1 MDRMSRYTKECGSY
15 YFRDYNGNIIFM
27 TDEVSIMYDSFD
39 GILLK
44 HGRPEQVAKHFNEYK
59 KMDAMDT
66 GLTFNFKVVTSNKW
80 KVSELNRILDTTGY
94 IKLLETEP
102 GRFEEDKTLKE

>member
-1 MDRMSRYTKECGSY
+1 
-15 YFRDYNGNIIFM
+15 
-27 TDEVSIMYDSFD
+27 
-39 GILLK
+39 
-44 HGRPEQVAKHFNEYK
+44 
-59 KMDAMDT
+59 
-66 GLTFNFKVVTSNKW
+66 VVISNKW